1 MTSKVIIIQGEGLG
15 RGDEELGKMLTASF
29 LRLLGESAAK
39 PKTIICLNAGVR
51 LMCEGSQMLNHLKNL
66 AGQGVEILG
75 CTTCLEYFDLLNK
88 IKIGKPTTMA
98 KAIEA
103 MMGTETICL

>member
-39 PKTIICLNAGVR
+39 PKTIIFMNAGVN
-51 LMCEGSQMLNHLKNL
+51 LLTEESQVLNHLKNL

-75 CTTCLEYFDLLNK
+75 CTTCLEYFDLLGK
-88 IKIGKPTTMA
+88 IKVGKPTTMI
-98 KAIEA
+98 KTIDS
-103 MMGTETICL
+103 MMSAEVICL